1 MLGPKTGTQKF
12 FGENMSDPAVTIT
25 TDSTDAAEK
34 IRGRI
39 PKAAWGYVR
48 GQYELAEKTYEEI
61 GREFNCTPS
70 AVFYVVKQARDR
82 EIPATLE
89 RPTDDVLAAAR
100 SSEATL
106 DKAKDNFR
114 WASQK
119 VREVTAPRAPSQVE
133 QMAEQATAWLSDEG
147 CKRLF
152 DASSNVIVGFNG
164 FKATPD
170 ESGKKLVKDAI
181 HETRRALA
189 SLELKIE
196 MMPVN
201 TAAPQSQNQAQRLPE
216 LA

>member
-1 MLGPKTGTQKF
+1 
-12 FGENMSDPAVTIT
+12 MSDIAVLRTPEA
-25 TDSTDAAEK
+25 DSQSEK

-82 EIPATLE
+82 EIPATLD
-89 RPTDDVLAAAR
+89 RPSDDVLAAAR
-100 SSEATL
+100 SAERAM
-106 DKAKDNFR
+106 DKAKDEFS
-114 WASQK
+114 WASRK
-119 VREVTAPRAPSQVE
+119 VRDITTPRAPSQVE
-133 QMAEQATAWLSDEG
+133 QMAEQANAWLSDEG

-164 FKATPD
+164 FKAAPD
-170 ESGKKLVKDAI
+170 ESGRKLVKDAI

-196 MMPVN
+196 MTPTN
-201 TAAPQSQNQAQRLPE
+201 TAAPAQPQNQDRRLPE